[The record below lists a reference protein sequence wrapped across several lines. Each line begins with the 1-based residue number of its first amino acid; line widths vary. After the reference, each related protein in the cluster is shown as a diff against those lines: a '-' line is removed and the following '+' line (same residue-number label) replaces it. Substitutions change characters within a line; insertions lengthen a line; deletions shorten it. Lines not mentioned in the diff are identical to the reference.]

1 MGLFGKSEEKDDEG
15 DTPPAVAKKDDDRHL
30 RRQDS
35 EAPSTVCPCA
45 CGNHFLDWM
54 KGFIEIKPFRVEPRL
69 AQMRWEQIRNDGP
82 WFYRNRHLGCFVCKH
97 VDPLR
102 ECCPAPLQEC
112 TCFPLL
118 FPIATH
124 ITFLP
129 FGQAVTSARHEEL
142 CWPPACCCNLGAQG
156 CVACSA
162 LAWPFYFCA
171 WPAPLA
177 CCVSPVIFSFT
188 GAFLTAYQRYKI
200 IKAYGIDDDHLDDYF
215 GDHVGSDA
223 CKLALDCVCYP
234 CSAWH
239 QNVFLQE
246 MRSFGHAV
254 EAGDVVVTREPGGV

>member
-1 MGLFGKSEEKDDEG
+1 M
-15 DTPPAVAKKDDDRHL
+15 
-30 RRQDS
+30 
-35 EAPSTVCPCA
+35 
-45 CGNHFLDWM
+45 
-54 KGFIEIKPFRVEPRL
+54 
-69 AQMRWEQIRNDGP
+69 
-82 WFYRNRHLGCFVCKH
+82 YRNRHLGCFLCKY

-102 ECCPAPLQEC
+102 ACCPAPLQEC
-112 TCFPLL
+112 TFFPLL

-124 ITFLP
+124 LTFLP

-215 GDHVGSDA
+215 GDHVGSDGA
-223 CKLALDCVCYP
+223 SSPSTA
-234 CSAWH
+234 SAAPA
-239 QNVFLQE
+239 
-246 MRSFGHAV
+246 RPG
-254 EAGDVVVTREPGGV
+254 TRTSSCRRCAPSATRRRRATSS

>member
-1 MGLFGKSEEKDDEG
+1 MGLFGKSEEKDEG
-15 DTPPAVAKKDDDRHL
+15 DTPPAVAKKSDDKHRQ
-30 RRQDS
+30 RQDS
-35 EAPSTVCPCA
+35 EVPSTVCPCA
-45 CGNHFLDWM
+45 FGNRALDWM
-54 KGFIEIKPFRVEPRL
+54 KGFIEIKPFNVEPRM
-69 AQMRWEQIRNDGP
+69 AQMRWDEIRRENP
-82 WFYRNRHLGCFVCKH
+82 LMYRNRHLGCFLCKH
-97 VDPLR
+97 IDPLR
-102 ECCPAPLQEC
+102 ACCPAPLQEC
-112 TCFPLL
+112 TLFPLL

-129 FGQAVTSARHEEL
+129 FGQAVTSARHEKV
-142 CWPPACCCNLGAQG
+142 CCCSLGTQG
-156 CVACSA
+156 CIACSA

-223 CKLALDCVCYP
+223 CKLALDCCCYP
-234 CSAWH
+234 CAAWH

-246 MRSFGHAV
+246 MRAFGHAE
-254 EAGDVVVTREPGGV
+254 EAGDIVVTREPGGV

>member
-69 AQMRWEQIRNDGP
+69 AQMRWEQIRVDGP
-82 WFYRNRHLGCFVCKH
+82 WFYRNRHLGCFLCKH

-102 ECCPAPLQEC
+102 ACCPAPLQEC
-112 TCFPLL
+112 TFFPLL

-124 ITFLP
+124 LTFLP

-156 CVACSA
+156 CVACCS
-162 LAWPFYFCA
+162 LAGPFFLCA
-171 WPAPLA
+171 YPPLA
-177 CCVSPVIFSFT
+177 CCASPVVFSFT

-234 CSAWH
+234 CAAWH

-246 MRSFGHAV
+246 MRSFGHAE
-254 EAGDVVVTREPGGV
+254 EAGDIVVTREPGGV